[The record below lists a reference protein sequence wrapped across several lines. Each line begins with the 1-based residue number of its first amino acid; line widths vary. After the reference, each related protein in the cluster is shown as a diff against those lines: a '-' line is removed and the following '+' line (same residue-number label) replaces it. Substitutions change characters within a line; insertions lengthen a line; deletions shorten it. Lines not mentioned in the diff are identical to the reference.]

1 MGRVNSPGGAAQCE
15 VEEQGGHGWAVLG
28 VSHQLLIPDPPSCHF
43 PPEEIVLSSSFIW
56 RNKIFHISIH
66 LSANKRSSD

>member
-1 MGRVNSPGGAAQCE
+1 MGRVKSPGGAAQCE
-15 VEEQGGHGWAVLG
+15 VEQQGGHGWAVQG
-28 VSHQLLIPDPPSCHF
+28 VSHKLLIPDPPSCHL
-43 PPEEIVLSSSFIW
+43 PPEEIVLSFFHL